1 MRGGEI
7 VNKTILTSLVLGF
20 GTMAL
25 LYIIGFV
32 ADIDILIFKVT
43 NSSTEVAF
51 LPLVIGLIVVFI
63 SGGIMKSNI

>member
-1 MRGGEI
+1 M
-7 VNKTILTSLVLGF
+7 NKTVWISLVLGF

-25 LYIIGFV
+25 LYLIGFI
-32 ADIDILIFKVT
+32 ANIDILIFKVT

>member
-1 MRGGEI
+1 M
-7 VNKTILTSLVLGF
+7 NKKGRISLVLGF

-32 ADIDILIFKVT
+32 ANIDILIFKVS

-51 LPLVIGLIVVFI
+51 LPIIIGLIVVVI
-63 SGGIMKSNI
+63 SERMMKSTN

>member
-1 MRGGEI
+1 
-7 VNKTILTSLVLGF
+7 VNKTVWISLVLGF

-32 ADIDILIFKVT
+32 ANIDILIFKVS

-51 LPLVIGLIVVFI
+51 LPIVIGLIVVLI
-63 SGGIMKSNI
+63 SGRMMKSTN

>member
-1 MRGGEI
+1 
-7 VNKTILTSLVLGF
+7 VNKKGRISLVLGF

-32 ADIDILIFKVT
+32 ANIDILIFKVS

-51 LPLVIGLIVVFI
+51 LPIVIGLIVVVI
-63 SGGIMKSNI
+63 SERMMKSTN

>member
-1 MRGGEI
+1 
-7 VNKTILTSLVLGF
+7 VNKTVWISLVLGF

-32 ADIDILIFKVT
+32 ANIDILIFKVS

-51 LPLVIGLIVVFI
+51 LPIVIGLIVVLI
-63 SGGIMKSNI
+63 SGRMMKSAN

>member
-1 MRGGEI
+1 M
-7 VNKTILTSLVLGF
+7 NKTVWISLVLGF

-32 ADIDILIFKVT
+32 ANIDILIFKVS

-51 LPLVIGLIVVFI
+51 LPIVIGLIVVLI
-63 SGGIMKSNI
+63 SGRMMKSTN

>member
-1 MRGGEI
+1 M
-7 VNKTILTSLVLGF
+7 NKKGRISLVLGF

-32 ADIDILIFKVT
+32 ANIDILIFKVS

-51 LPLVIGLIVVFI
+51 LPIVIGLIVVVI
-63 SGGIMKSNI
+63 SERMMKSTN